1 MCQISRSTLFLSLC
15 VLCALCVEI
24 FFWKLESSMK
34 ILVADSVPDNIIGI
48 LKADP
53 SWEVVNLPKTKGQV
67 AEEIR
72 DADALLVRSA
82 TKVTAQL
89 LENAKRLV
97 VIGRAGVGVDNIDLD
112 AATRKGVL
120 VMNTPGGNA
129 ISVAEHTMT
138 LLLAMAHPVAQ
149 ADASMKTGKWEKKK
163 FTGSELRNKTL
174 GLIGLG
180 TIGTEV
186 ARLAQA
192 LKMTVVAFDPYVSTV
207 LATEQNIRLL
217 SLEAVLRAGDFISL
231 HCSLTP
237 ETEHVINA
245 KTLALTKPGVRIVN
259 CARGE
264 LVDEAA
270 LLAALQSEHVA
281 GAGLDVFEAEPP
293 ADPRLTKHPN
303 VIATPHIAGSTEEAQ
318 KVVGTRIA
326 EQLRDYLLT
335 GAVRNAVNMPAVSP
349 EEFKKLKPYL
359 ELGEKLGTFVAQLT
373 DKSIS
378 EVSISYDG
386 GLADLNTHR
395 VRNAVLKGV
404 LSQILADQINLI
416 NAGNFAKARG
426 IEVVEV
432 RSGRRAAYT
441 NSLGVALRTAGEPA
455 SVLGMIGLNNV
466 LRVLGVNNIDIEA
479 PLKGFL
485 LLIRNQ
491 DVPGVI
497 GRVGTLL
504 GQHQINIANFALGRL
519 QDSNEA
525 MGIVN
530 VDHKVPPEV
539 LSELRAVQAVRQ
551 ARVIAIRCA
560 PPAES

>member
-1 MCQISRSTLFLSLC
+1 
-15 VLCALCVEI
+15 
-24 FFWKLESSMK
+24 MK

-217 SLEAVLRAGDFISL
+217 PLEDVLRAADFISL

-237 ETEHVINA
+237 ETEHVVNA

-270 LLAALQSEHVA
+270 LLVAIESGRVA

-349 EEFKKLKPYL
+349 EEYKKLKPYL

-373 DKSIS
+373 DKPIS

-386 GLADLNTHR
+386 GLADLNTHL
-395 VRNAVLKGV
+395 VKNAVLKGV

-504 GQHQINIANFALGRL
+504 GQHKINIANFALGRL

-530 VDHKVPPEV
+530 VDQKVPPEV
-539 LSELRAVQAVRQ
+539 LSELRAMQTVRQ
-551 ARVIAIRCA
+551 ARIIEIR
-560 PPAES
+560 